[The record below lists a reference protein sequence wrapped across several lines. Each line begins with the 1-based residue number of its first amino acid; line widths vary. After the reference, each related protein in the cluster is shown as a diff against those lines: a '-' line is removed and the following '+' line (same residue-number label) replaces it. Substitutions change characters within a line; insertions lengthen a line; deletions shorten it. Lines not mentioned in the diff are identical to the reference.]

1 MRLGSITCWSCS
13 ITLLVRVVGVTH
25 VGTLILVLWAV
36 APGIGDMPRCHA
48 LACTLQP
55 YRGAPITDMRPLPD
69 VDPVLA
75 DLIERE
81 ADRQRSHIHLI
92 ASENTADYAMLQA
105 VGSILTNK
113 YSEGYPGRRYY
124 EGCEIIDAVESLA
137 IERAKSLFGASH
149 ANVQAHSGSQAN
161 MAAYLAVLE
170 PGDTIL
176 GMRLDQ
182 GGHLTHGSPV
192 SFSGQLFNFVSYGVD
207 PDTERIDME
216 ELRRLAV
223 EHQPKMI
230 IAGYSAYSQIPDWA
244 LFREVADEVGAV
256 LLVDMAHITGLVAG
270 RVHPS
275 PVPHADIV
283 TATTHKSLRG
293 PRGGLILSSEEY
305 AKVIDKSVFPYA
317 QGGPFNQQI
326 AGKALAFKK
335 ASEPEFASYA
345 TQIVRNAKVL
355 ADTIADD
362 GARVVSGG
370 TENHMFLVDVSS
382 IDPELTGKE
391 ASTFL
396 DQMGITLNRN
406 SIPFDARSPFVTSG
420 IRIGTPAVTSVGM
433 KQEQMLTLGNAIV
446 ELLRRRNDAYAVATI
461 KEAVDE
467 LIEAF
472 PAYPKEFPG
481 YV

>member
-1 MRLGSITCWSCS
+1 MT
-13 ITLLVRVVGVTH
+13 
-25 VGTLILVLWAV
+25 
-36 APGIGDMPRCHA
+36 
-48 LACTLQP
+48 
-55 YRGAPITDMRPLPD
+55 PLPD

-75 DLIERE
+75 DLLERE

-124 EGCEIIDAVESLA
+124 EGCEIVDAVESLA
-137 IERAKSLFGASH
+137 VERAKALFGAAH

-207 PDTERIDME
+207 PETERIDMDD
-216 ELRRLAV
+216 LRRLAV

-230 IAGYSAYSQIPDWA
+230 IAGYSAYSQIPDWG

-275 PVPHADIV
+275 PVPYADIV

-305 AKVIDKSVFPYA
+305 AKVIDKGVFPYA
-317 QGGPFNQQI
+317 QGGPFNHQI

-335 ASEPEFASYA
+335 ASEPEFATYA

-355 ADTIADD
+355 ADSIAED

-391 ASTFL
+391 AAMFL

-446 ELLRRRNDAYAVATI
+446 ELLRRRNEPYAVATV

-472 PAYPKEFPG
+472 PAYPEGFPG